1 MPPGSPRSRCWLRPC
16 GWWRS
21 GVRTWLADR
30 LRDFLYGLIV
40 ALVTPVIWALF
51 RLRVRGWRN
60 LRGTGILVARHRS
73 YWDIPVLCVAA
84 GPWNRIGFLAR
95 RGLLK
100 NPIFAP
106 LVWGFATVIDRDAF
120 GLKDFRKA
128 LRAAKRNRLI
138 GIFPEGTTRP
148 GAKPKPGAIRFAELL
163 DRPLIPANL
172 VPRGPYPPNYPLGFP
187 RMEVRFGPPVSVGE
201 LAQGLPPDLPRGERY
216 RLLTERLMERI
227 DAV

>member
-1 MPPGSPRSRCWLRPC
+1 MRS
-16 GWWRS
+16 
-21 GVRTWLADR
+21 WLADR
-30 LRDFLYGLIV
+30 LRDLLYALIV
-40 ALVTPVIWALF
+40 ILATPVIWLLF

-73 YWDIPVLCVAA
+73 YWDIPLLCIAA
-84 GPWNRIGFLAR
+84 GPVHRIAFLAR

-100 NPIFAP
+100 NPLFAP

-120 GLKDFRKA
+120 GLRDFRKA

-163 DRPLIPANL
+163 GRPLIPVNL
-172 VPRGPYPPNYPLGFP
+172 VPHGPYPPRPPFGFP
-187 RMEVRFGPPVSVGE
+187 KMEVRFGTPFPVEE
-201 LAQGLPPDLPRGERY
+201 LSQGLPSDLPKPERY
-216 RLLTERLMERI
+216 RLLAERLMERI
-227 DAV
+227 DSV

>member
-1 MPPGSPRSRCWLRPC
+1 M
-16 GWWRS
+16 
-21 GVRTWLADR
+21 RTWLADR
-30 LRDFLYGLIV
+30 LRDILYGLIV
-40 ALVTPVIWALF
+40 ALVTPVIWLLF
-51 RLRVRGWRN
+51 RLRVRGLGN
-60 LRGTGILVARHRS
+60 LRGKGILVARHRS

-106 LVWGFATVIDRDAF
+106 FVWGFATVIDREEF

-128 LRAAKRNRLI
+128 LRAAQRNRLI

-148 GAKPKPGAIRFAELL
+148 GARPKPGAIRFAELL
-163 DRPLIPANL
+163 GRPLIPANL
-172 VPRGPYPPNYPLGFP
+172 IPHGPYPPRYPFGFP
-187 RMEVRFGPPVSVGE
+187 KVEVRFGRPVSVEE
-201 LAQGLPPDLPRGERY
+201 LAQGLPPDLPRTERY
-216 RLLTERLMERI
+216 RRLVERLMERI